1 MRMSPEEIASHT
13 LELLRQLG
21 AEQGAMTKAFDDF
34 RAEMRER
41 VGGLELSIAGIR
53 RDMAHMS
60 ESLAALSVR
69 VDGLAR
75 RLDRIERRLDLIDP
89 ALPPQ

>member
-1 MRMSPEEIASHT
+1 MSPEEIASHT
-13 LELLRQLG
+13 LELLRQLR
-21 AEQGAMTKAFDDF
+21 ADQGAMMKAFDDF

-53 RDMAHMS
+53 RDIAHMS
-60 ESLAALSVR
+60 ESIAAQSVR
-69 VDGLAR
+69 IDGVTK
-75 RLDRIERRLDLIDP
+75 RLDRIERRLDLTDP